1 MFVTAGRDAGTI
13 DRATS
18 ESTEVWIAAR
28 LAQGARLGS
37 CRWPLRATL
46 DARAG
51 DGFPC
56 EGGEIRNTFSIQN
69 LTKFS
74 GSMIKQSVR
83 RRIVSI
89 AVGLI
94 VLMVATS
101 VLSMV
106 MVGKVGHLLDELTVR
121 YIPANAHLTRINIL
135 SLERAL
141 ALRRMVIAKM
151 EEPPDEEGYQAR
163 KQLYDAKDAQ
173 VDSEAQAARKL
184 INAIIEDTSTPS
196 DNVALA
202 RIEGRIDSL
211 MSDSRR
217 YLKQE
222 SAELLKNL
230 EARDFATVRRGLIRV
245 DALRDELDEKIDAV
259 RTDMLTVSSGA
270 VATIR
275 SEQIKAVVISVV
287 ATLLAAIVGLIFAN
301 LVSGGIIRSVRQLL
315 EGTRAVEAGRLDQS
329 IDVTAADEIGQ
340 LAGAFNRMVVQLCDN
355 QRIRE
360 TFGKYIDPRVV
371 EGLIDR
377 PALTAAEGQ
386 RRVMTVLFCDLKGFT
401 SLSEGLTPQGLVKVM
416 NRYLSIMS
424 EPIRSNRGI
433 IDKYIGDGIM
443 AYWGPPFVD
452 EADHARFACLTALE
466 MIERIATL
474 RMEVPDLLG
483 VRGTPMEKCDLRI
496 GIATGE
502 ALVGSIGSELMM
514 SYTLMGDVVNFASR
528 LEGANKR
535 YGTRNLISER
545 TAAAASRAVEVREID
560 SVVVEGQT
568 RSETIFEVMGSSGKL
583 TSQQLSLRDNYLKGL
598 AAYRERRWDDAIEAF
613 DVALEAVTDDGPA
626 VAMIDRIKGLRANP
640 PPQDWDGSWHIDK

>member
-1 MFVTAGRDAGTI
+1 M
-13 DRATS
+13 
-18 ESTEVWIAAR
+18 
-28 LAQGARLGS
+28 
-37 CRWPLRATL
+37 
-46 DARAG
+46 
-51 DGFPC
+51 
-56 EGGEIRNTFSIQN
+56 
-69 LTKFS
+69 
-74 GSMIKQSVR
+74 
-83 RRIVSI
+83 
-89 AVGLI
+89 
-94 VLMVATS
+94 
-101 VLSMV
+101 
-106 MVGKVGHLLDELTVR
+106 
-121 YIPANAHLTRINIL
+121 
-135 SLERAL
+135 
-141 ALRRMVIAKM
+141 
-151 EEPPDEEGYQAR
+151 
-163 KQLYDAKDAQ
+163 
-173 VDSEAQAARKL
+173 
-184 INAIIEDTSTPS
+184 
-196 DNVALA
+196 
-202 RIEGRIDSL
+202 
-211 MSDSRR
+211 
-217 YLKQE
+217 
-222 SAELLKNL
+222 
-230 EARDFATVRRGLIRV
+230 
-245 DALRDELDEKIDAV
+245 
-259 RTDMLTVSSGA
+259 
-270 VATIR
+270 
-275 SEQIKAVVISVV
+275 
-287 ATLLAAIVGLIFAN
+287 
-301 LVSGGIIRSVRQLL
+301 
-315 EGTRAVEAGRLDQS
+315 
-329 IDVTAADEIGQ
+329 
-340 LAGAFNRMVVQLCDN
+340 
-355 QRIRE
+355 
-360 TFGKYIDPRVV
+360 

-598 AAYRERRWDDAIEAF
+598 AAYRERRWDDAIE
-613 DVALEAVTDDGPA
+613 VSGGIIRSSRRV
-626 VAMIDRIKGLRANP
+626 RRATRRP
-640 PPQDWDGSWHIDK
+640 V